1 MNACVW
7 GGVCVYEYNTCIIK
21 SKNFKR
27 THHRKGNKSRKVYKQ
42 GFEFLNYQK
51 ESSPR
56 MNFNPLKTT
65 DTLRNPKRKLKHEDN
80 TEHEKEYDNMGVSI

>member
-1 MNACVW
+1 
-7 GGVCVYEYNTCIIK
+7 
-21 SKNFKR
+21 
-27 THHRKGNKSRKVYKQ
+27 
-42 GFEFLNYQK
+42 
-51 ESSPR
+51 